1 MYSDDTRSAL
11 RGLER
16 FGKILEPHEVDEPI
30 LTPPVRSALIE
41 WMREINH
48 RDKLAEVGLKPRRT
62 AMLFGPPGTGKAQP
76 NTSLVKTLS
85 GWSKLGDLKVG
96 DQIASIDGAPSMVVG
111 VFPQGEREVWRVHF
125 SDGSIVECC
134 AEHLWLLKHKD
145 WHSQRVLETKT
156 IAEKLKR
163 KSNQCRLTVPLV
175 TGDFGHTNE
184 LPIDPYLLGALIGD
198 GSLREKESIR
208 FTAADSDVIERIKA
222 ALPDEMELR
231 WIDRY
236 DYRIVNKERSGK
248 ITSLRDALVRLGLS
262 GLHSYEKFIPDL
274 YKLASKS
281 ARLKVL
287 QGILDTDGYAQR
299 CNNVQISTTSEV
311 LARDIVDVVNSL
323 GGIATISPKQPTYTY
338 RGEKRNGRPA
348 WVVHVHHPF
357 GRDLMSLPRHNSKLP
372 EQQGASQARRTIE
385 HVERTGR
392 FEEMSCIK
400 VSHPSETYITNNY
413 VVTHNTT
420 FAHHFAARLGLP
432 LVAIQS
438 EDVISQWVG
447 ETGRNLGEVFR
458 LLDQA
463 ADKCVVLFDEIDAIA
478 PHRSGSQASDKERSA
493 YLTVML
499 RRIEQFQG
507 LCLAATNKK
516 ENIDSALWRRF
527 DMQVEMGLPGEDER
541 FAILRRY
548 AEPFE
553 LTDEDTDLLVDL
565 TYASSPSLLRQ
576 LMEGMKRALVLWPVL
591 GRDVGDPVAVFRQIT
606 SSISPPPEMEKPPL
620 WDGQKDLRKLAG
632 MTWPPVR
639 KAPEA

>member
-1 MYSDDTRSAL
+1 MRRLSTVQTYSDDTRTAL

-48 RDKLAEVGLKPRRT
+48 RDTLKEVGLKPRRT
-62 AMLFGPPGTGKAQP
+62 AMLFGPPGTGK
-76 NTSLVKTLS
+76 
-85 GWSKLGDLKVG
+85 
-96 DQIASIDGAPSMVVG
+96 
-111 VFPQGEREVWRVHF
+111 
-125 SDGSIVECC
+125 
-134 AEHLWLLKHKD
+134 
-145 WHSQRVLETKT
+145 
-156 IAEKLKR
+156 
-163 KSNQCRLTVPLV
+163 
-175 TGDFGHTNE
+175 
-184 LPIDPYLLGALIGD
+184 
-198 GSLREKESIR
+198 
-208 FTAADSDVIERIKA
+208 
-222 ALPDEMELR
+222 
-231 WIDRY
+231 
-236 DYRIVNKERSGK
+236 
-248 ITSLRDALVRLGLS
+248 
-262 GLHSYEKFIPDL
+262 
-274 YKLASKS
+274 
-281 ARLKVL
+281 
-287 QGILDTDGYAQR
+287 
-299 CNNVQISTTSEV
+299 
-311 LARDIVDVVNSL
+311 
-323 GGIATISPKQPTYTY
+323 
-338 RGEKRNGRPA
+338 
-348 WVVHVHHPF
+348 
-357 GRDLMSLPRHNSKLP
+357 
-372 EQQGASQARRTIE
+372 
-385 HVERTGR
+385 
-392 FEEMSCIK
+392 
-400 VSHPSETYITNNY
+400 
-413 VVTHNTT
+413 TT

-606 SSISPPPEMEKPPL
+606 ASISPPPEMEKPPL
-620 WDGQKDLRKLAG
+620 WCGQKDIGKLAH
-632 MTWPPVR
+632 MSWPPQR
-639 KAPEA
+639 SASEAKK